1 MPDFAHLHC
10 HTQYS
15 LLDGASEISKMMQK
29 AKGDGQEAVAITDHG
44 NMFGVFDFYNQA
56 QQHGLKPLI
65 GCEFYVVED
74 RHKKKFDKQN
84 KDKRYHQL
92 MLAKNAKGYQ
102 NLSMLCSLG
111 FMEGFYQK
119 WPRID
124 KALIRKYSEGI
135 IATTCCLA
143 AEIPQTFIAQGE
155 EAAEKV
161 FLEWWEIFG
170 DDYYIEVQRHGLHT
184 INEQGVNDFLI
195 RMARKYGVKMIATN
209 DSHYIDQEDWNA
221 HDTLLCIN
229 TGDDKTTPMGDKGR
243 QVYRFVTD
251 DGKIINTTTEEIKQS
266 HGNDARVKAALK
278 RMEEKGSKFKPRFGF
293 ENDQFYFK
301 TKEEMADLF
310 KDIPEAIENT
320 MEIVEK
326 IETPELKR
334 DILLPNYTLP
344 KEFHSMNEYLRH
356 LTYEKAKERYGELRQ
371 DVVERLEHE
380 LNIITSM
387 GFSGY
392 FLIVQDFIEAAKQRN
407 VWVGPGR
414 GSAAGSA
421 VAYAIGITNV
431 DPLEYDLLFERFLN
445 PERVSMPDIDIDFD
459 DYGRQ
464 EVIDYVV
471 EEYGKNQVA
480 HIITYGKMAAR
491 SAVRDVGR
499 VLEYPLKDTDKLAK
513 MIPEGPGV
521 TLEKAF
527 DDNPDLKQVKEQEG
541 TEESE
546 LLKMAATIEGSIR
559 NSGLHAA
566 GIIIAP
572 DDIRQ
577 YIPVCTYKHSNLL
590 VTQFDG
596 NYIEDAGML
605 KMDFLGLKTL
615 TIAKDAVQNVKFST
629 GVEIDLNKIPLDDDN
644 AFKLFQRGE
653 TIATFQFESDGMR
666 SYLKQLKPNSIKD
679 LIAMNALY
687 RPGPMDYIPTF
698 INRKHGKEEVDYPHP
713 WLENIL
719 KPTYGIMVYQEQIM
733 QCAQI
738 IGGFSLGKADILR
751 KAMGKKKMEVMQKMK
766 QEFVDGAKEKDVD
779 EQKAEEIFGIME
791 KFASY
796 GFNRAHSTAYSMVA
810 YQTGYLKANYPAQFM
825 AAVLT
830 HNMNDIDKVIF
841 FIEECKRMG
850 IKVCG
855 PDVNES
861 NYHFNVN
868 ENGEI
873 RFGLG
878 AIKGVGEGAITTIVD
893 ERNANGFFK
902 DIFDLTKRANLKA
915 LNRKALE
922 SLAKAGALDNLDNF
936 YRSQYFYKESE
947 KDPNLIEKAVKF
959 AQKCKELKQQSSQ
972 SLFGDREDFQ
982 PEPPKAPQCEPWS
995 LIETLQ
1001 QERELIGFYV
1011 SGHPLDDYKI
1021 EIDKFSESFDQEN
1034 LRSKFGKQ
1042 IAIGG
1047 IITSVMEK
1055 TDKRGRKF
1063 GIFTIEDYDHS
1074 IDLKL
1079 FSENYLK
1086 YRQII
1091 EEGNAVYITGQVELE
1106 YKKADE
1112 YTIQIHDIQ
1121 YLGNLREQIK
1131 GIRVD
1136 LELNDVNDELIAK
1149 LEDIANQYKGN
1160 CHLKLNIVDL
1170 TENLKVNLTSN
1181 SYQVEPSEDLF
1192 EALNSLNDVRNFNA
1206 EMVNG
1211 S

>member
-1 MPDFAHLHC
+1 
-10 HTQYS
+10 
-15 LLDGASEISKMMQK
+15 
-29 AKGDGQEAVAITDHG
+29 
-44 NMFGVFDFYNQA
+44 
-56 QQHGLKPLI
+56 
-65 GCEFYVVED
+65 
-74 RHKKKFDKQN
+74 
-84 KDKRYHQL
+84 
-92 MLAKNAKGYQ
+92 
-102 NLSMLCSLG
+102 
-111 FMEGFYQK
+111 
-119 WPRID
+119 
-124 KALIRKYSEGI
+124 
-135 IATTCCLA
+135 
-143 AEIPQTFIAQGE
+143 
-155 EAAEKV
+155 
-161 FLEWWEIFG
+161 
-170 DDYYIEVQRHGLHT
+170 
-184 INEQGVNDFLI
+184 
-195 RMARKYGVKMIATN
+195 
-209 DSHYIDQEDWNA
+209 
-221 HDTLLCIN
+221 
-229 TGDDKTTPMGDKGR
+229 
-243 QVYRFVTD
+243 
-251 DGKIINTTTEEIKQS
+251 
-266 HGNDARVKAALK
+266 
-278 RMEEKGSKFKPRFGF
+278 
-293 ENDQFYFK
+293 
-301 TKEEMADLF
+301 
-310 KDIPEAIENT
+310 
-320 MEIVEK
+320 
-326 IETPELKR
+326 
-334 DILLPNYTLP
+334 
-344 KEFHSMNEYLRH
+344 
-356 LTYEKAKERYGELRQ
+356 
-371 DVVERLEHE
+371 
-380 LNIITSM
+380 
-387 GFSGY
+387 
-392 FLIVQDFIEAAKQRN
+392 
-407 VWVGPGR
+407 
-414 GSAAGSA
+414 
-421 VAYAIGITNV
+421 
-431 DPLEYDLLFERFLN
+431 
-445 PERVSMPDIDIDFD
+445 
-459 DYGRQ
+459 
-464 EVIDYVV
+464 
-471 EEYGKNQVA
+471 
-480 HIITYGKMAAR
+480 
-491 SAVRDVGR
+491 
-499 VLEYPLKDTDKLAK
+499 
-513 MIPEGPGV
+513 
-521 TLEKAF
+521 
-527 DDNPDLKQVKEQEG
+527 
-541 TEESE
+541 
-546 LLKMAATIEGSIR
+546 
-559 NSGLHAA
+559 
-566 GIIIAP
+566 
-572 DDIRQ
+572 
-577 YIPVCTYKHSNLL
+577 
-590 VTQFDG
+590 
-596 NYIEDAGML
+596 
-605 KMDFLGLKTL
+605 
-615 TIAKDAVQNVKFST
+615 
-629 GVEIDLNKIPLDDDN
+629 
-644 AFKLFQRGE
+644 
-653 TIATFQFESDGMR
+653 
-666 SYLKQLKPNSIKD
+666 
-679 LIAMNALY
+679 
-687 RPGPMDYIPTF
+687 
-698 INRKHGKEEVDYPHP
+698 
-713 WLENIL
+713 
-719 KPTYGIMVYQEQIM
+719 
-733 QCAQI
+733 
-738 IGGFSLGKADILR
+738 
-751 KAMGKKKMEVMQKMK
+751 MGKKKMEVMQKMK
-766 QEFVDGAKEKDVD
+766 QEFVEGAKEKDVD

-922 SLAKAGALDNLDNF
+922 SLAKAGALD
-936 YRSQYFYKESE
+936 
-947 KDPNLIEKAVKF
+947 
-959 AQKCKELKQQSSQ
+959 KQQSSQ

-982 PEPPKAPQCEPWS
+982 PEPPKAPQCEPWT

-1021 EIDKFSESFDQEN
+1021 EINKFSESFDQEN

-1192 EALNSLNDVRNFNA
+1192 EALNSLNDVRDFNA